1 MDVKNAFLQ
10 GKLEEEVFMIQ
21 PLGFESSKHPKVV
34 SRLRKLLYGLKQEPF
49 AWHSK
54 ITQYLHHIGSWM
66 SKSDNSMYI
75 KNELEKP
82 IVIILYMDDLVIR
95 GKNLD
100 VIHKVK
106 LLLLGRFEMIDMDE
120 LHYFLGIEVIQ
131 TPVGIVLSQRHS
143 QPTLQVRHDWVQT
156 CVNPFRPKP

>member
-1 MDVKNAFLQ
+1 
-10 GKLEEEVFMIQ
+10 
-21 PLGFESSKHPKVV
+21 
-34 SRLRKLLYGLKQEPF
+34 
-49 AWHSK
+49 
-54 ITQYLHHIGSWM
+54 
-66 SKSDNSMYI
+66 MYI

-131 TPVGIVLSQRHS
+131 TPVGIVLSQRHYILNLLYKFGMTECKPVS
-143 QPTLQVRHDWVQT
+143 T
-156 CVNPFRPKP
+156 PFDQNLKLDVVAGT